1 MLKAEGGMWMHIK
14 EAARQTEMSVR
25 AIKHYEEKGLL
36 QPEKDES
43 GYRVF
48 REQDLERL
56 RQISVYRKLGMEI
69 TVIREVLNDPKKERA
84 ALERLYEQKQSERA
98 LCEQQLCAIRD
109 LLAQAGDYGTLDQ
122 ILVYPSVC
130 EGLREMLPGALGE
143 LLSAHFAPYLQME
156 AVDEEQ
162 QEAYAQIISFW
173 DHCELHLPFWVR
185 GYFHVAARLWGDQ
198 IQRLAQA
205 GDTAVKEALK
215 ADAQRYEQ
223 LKMQVQQNTAR
234 SKRFSFSF
242 HLKRR
247 VNRELKRCGYY
258 DVFLPAM
265 ERLSPSY
272 RQYRRSLLAL
282 EEQICTELGISS
294 SVEGRMGMRSC
305 DEQRMR

>member
-69 TVIREVLNDPKKERA
+69 AVIREVLNDPKKERA
-84 ALERLYEQKQSERA
+84 ALERLYEQKQSERT

-109 LLAQAGDYGTLDQ
+109 L
-122 ILVYPSVC
+122 
-130 EGLREMLPGALGE
+130 
-143 LLSAHFAPYLQME
+143 
-156 AVDEEQ
+156 
-162 QEAYAQIISFW
+162 
-173 DHCELHLPFWVR
+173 
-185 GYFHVAARLWGDQ
+185 
-198 IQRLAQA
+198 LAQA

-215 ADAQRYEQ
+215 ADAQRYERIRT
-223 LKMQVQQNTAR
+223 QVQQNTAR